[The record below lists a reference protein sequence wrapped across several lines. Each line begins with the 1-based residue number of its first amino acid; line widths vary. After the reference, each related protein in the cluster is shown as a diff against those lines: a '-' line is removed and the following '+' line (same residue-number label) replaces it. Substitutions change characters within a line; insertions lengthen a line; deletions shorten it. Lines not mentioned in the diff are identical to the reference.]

1 MKRLILFL
9 PILLLLSAWSL
20 PASAASELPED
31 ILKEL
36 SEGLPPL
43 SAESL
48 PEGIGDTE
56 ALRRAVGVRHL
67 FEVMID
73 GFSGAAPPIFRTAV
87 MLAGALLL
95 YAVLASLL
103 TSHGAGILR
112 VTDAAFGVLFA
123 LLIYNGLSSAFE
135 RSAAYLADLGRLA
148 ELAAPAM
155 GALYLAGGNVGSAAA
170 GGGAMAAL
178 SLILEHLVGAAL
190 LPLLRV
196 MLGFLLVSAIGEV
209 KTEGLCTT
217 LRTVYITVLG
227 IFCTL
232 TSAALALGN
241 VLGAAADSLSLRSL
255 RFAVG
260 QMVPIVGGTVAG
272 GLATASASVGLVRST
287 AGIGVS
293 AAILLPLF
301 AVVAELLL
309 SRLALSL
316 LSTLGTLFGTATPVR
331 LLRGFRSLFDLCLAA
346 TVFSAM
352 LFVFIAA
359 LFAACRPAVL

>member
-1 MKRLILFL
+1 MKRLIFL
-9 PILLLLSAWSL
+9 LILLPLLL
-20 PASAASELPED
+20 PVHPVAAAELPED
-31 ILKEL
+31 ILSSL

-43 SAESL
+43 SSEAL
-48 PEGIGDTE
+48 PEGIGDADTV
-56 ALRRAVGVRHL
+56 RQAVGVRHL
-67 FEVMID
+67 FEVMLAGIE
-73 GFSGAAPPIFRTAV
+73 GAAPPILRTAV

-103 TSHGAGILR
+103 SSHGAGTLR
-112 VTDAAFGVLFA
+112 AADAAFGVMFA
-123 LLIYNGLSSAFE
+123 LMLYEGFSACFD
-135 RSAAYLADLGRLA
+135 RSLAYLTDLGRLA

-155 GALYLAGGNVGSAAA
+155 GALYLAGGNAGSAAA

-190 LPLLRV
+190 LPLLRI

-209 KTEGLCTT
+209 RTEGLCTT
-217 LRTVYITVLG
+217 LRTTYVTVLG

-272 GLATASASVGLVRST
+272 GLATVSASVGLVRST
-287 AGIGVS
+287 AGIGVA

-309 SRLALSL
+309 ARLALSL
-316 LSTLGTLFGTATPVR
+316 LATLGTMLGAATPVR

>member
-1 MKRLILFL
+1 MKRFL
-9 PILLLLSAWSL
+9 YPLLLLLILAVPPL
-20 PASAASELPED
+20 PAAAAAEPAD
-31 ILKEL
+31 ILSSL

-43 SAESL
+43 SSEAL
-48 PEGIGDTE
+48 PEGIGDAETVKE
-56 ALRRAVGVRHL
+56 AVGVRHL
-67 FEVMID
+67 FEVML
-73 GFSGAAPPIFRTAV
+73 AAFFDAVPPIFRTAV

-95 YAVLASLL
+95 YAVLVALL
-103 TSHGAGILR
+103 SSHGARLLR
-112 VTDAAFGVLFA
+112 VSDAAFGVLFA
-123 LLIYNGLSSAFE
+123 LLIYDGFSACFARVATYLTDMSS
-135 RSAAYLADLGRLA
+135 LA
-148 ELAAPAM
+148 EVAAPAM

-209 KTEGLCTT
+209 RTEGLCTT
-217 LRTVYITVLG
+217 LRTTYVTVLG

-241 VLGAAADSLSLRSL
+241 VLGAATDTLSLRSL

-272 GLATASASVGLVRST
+272 GLATVGASVGLVRST
-287 AGIGVS
+287 AGIGVA

-301 AVVAELLL
+301 SVVAELLL

-316 LSTLGTLFGTATPVR
+316 LATLGTLFGAATPVR

-346 TVFSAM
+346 AVFSAM

>member
-1 MKRLILFL
+1 MKRLFYLFILLPLVLSL
-9 PILLLLSAWSL
+9 PIQR
-20 PASAASELPED
+20 AAAAEPED
-31 ILKEL
+31 ILSSL

-43 SAESL
+43 SSDAL
-48 PEGIGDTE
+48 PEGIGDAETVKE
-56 ALRRAVGVRHL
+56 AVGVRHL
-67 FEVMID
+67 FEVLLSAFADATPQIL
-73 GFSGAAPPIFRTAV
+73 RTAV

-95 YAVLASLL
+95 YAVLAALL
-103 TSHGAGILR
+103 SSHGPTLLR
-112 VTDAAFGVLFA
+112 VSDAAFGVLFS
-123 LLIYNGLSSAFE
+123 LLIFDGFAACFD
-135 RSAAYLADLGRLA
+135 RAAAYLTDMSALA
-148 ELAAPAM
+148 EVAAPAM

-209 KTEGLCTT
+209 RTEGLCTT
-217 LRTVYITVLG
+217 LRTTYVTVLG

-272 GLATASASVGLVRST
+272 GLATVSASVGLVRST
-287 AGIGVS
+287 AGIGVA

-301 AVVAELLL
+301 SVVVELLL

-316 LSTLGTLFGTATPVR
+316 LATLGTLFGAATPVR

-359 LFAACRPAVL
+359 LFAACRPAAI

>member
-1 MKRLILFL
+1 MKRLFLLFL
-9 PILLLLSAWSL
+9 LLFPLAFLSVI
-20 PASAASELPED
+20 PVAAAEEPED
-31 ILKEL
+31 ILASL
-36 SEGLPPL
+36 SDSLPSL
-43 SAESL
+43 STEAL
-48 PEGIGDTE
+48 PEGIADADAVRE
-56 ALRRAVGVRHL
+56 AVGVRHL
-67 FEVMID
+67 FEVMISS
-73 GFSGAAPPIFRTAV
+73 FTEASPPALRTAV

-95 YAVLASLL
+95 YAVLATLL
-103 TSHGAGILR
+103 SSHGTQLLR

-123 LLIYNGLSSAFE
+123 LLVYDGF
-135 RSAAYLADLGRLA
+135 SAAFARSGAYLSDLSRLA
-148 ELAAPAM
+148 EAFAPAM

-178 SLILEHLVGAAL
+178 SLILEHLSGGAL

-209 KTEGLCTT
+209 RTEGLCTT
-217 LRTVYITVLG
+217 LRTVYVTVLG

-241 VLGAAADSLSLRSL
+241 VLGAAGDSLSLRSL

-272 GLATASASVGLVRST
+272 GLATVGASVGLVRST
-287 AGIGVS
+287 AGIGVT

-301 AVVAELLL
+301 GVVAELLL
-309 SRLALSL
+309 ARLMLSL
-316 LSTLGTLFGTATPVR
+316 LATLGTLFGAATPVR